1 MKKIKNKINFSTI
14 RKIIISIVCIIL
26 ALMFLFPFLTI
37 FADDSSANSEITIRA
52 SVIDSPKFIDNNAF
66 HLEIWNKTD
75 KEITL
80 FIKSSGLAHKTT
92 FNLSKNREDE
102 DSSSFYNKDGVSVI
116 VVKPNIYKKDPM
128 NLIYT
133 FSNKDEKSFNYSFGI
148 NSGKDKNIQKLID
161 NSQLFES
168 STNSLKWNLYNVSK
182 DSKNDKSKAVY
193 ESRSL
198 KNISEYKI
206 ELKDIITEKKTEEN
220 KTESTDN
227 SKNEKVNKT
236 ENTNNIEAK
245 KEIKEEKNNSEN
257 TPKTNDVKTEE
268 QKNDKGKI
276 EEMINLVKNNKYAM
290 IGAVTAGAAIAGGI
304 SYLIY
309 RFHRNKEYVDIY
321 NFEDKEYYED

>member
-1 MKKIKNKINFSTI
+1 MKKIKNKINFSII

-37 FADDSSANSEITIRA
+37 FADDTPSNSEITIRA
-52 SVIDSPKFIDNNAF
+52 SAIDSPKFIDNNAF

-102 DSSSFYNKDGVSVI
+102 DSSSFYNKDGMSVI

-133 FSNKDEKSFNYSFGI
+133 FSNKDEKSFNYSFGV
-148 NSGKDKNIQKLID
+148 NSGKDKNTQKLID
-161 NSQLFES
+161 NSQLFENV
-168 STNSLKWNLYNVSK
+168 TNSLKWNLYNVSK

-198 KNISEYKI
+198 KDISEYKI
-206 ELKDIITEKKTEEN
+206 ELKDITPEK

-236 ENTNNIEAK
+236 ENTNNIEVK
-245 KEIKEEKNNSEN
+245 KENKEEKNNSED
-257 TPKTNDVKTEE
+257 TPKTNDVKTEK
-268 QKNDKGKI
+268 QKNDKGQI
-276 EEMINLVKNNKYAM
+276 EEMINLVKSNKYAM
-290 IGAVTAGAAIAGGI
+290 IGAVAAIAGGI

>member
-52 SVIDSPKFIDNNAF
+52 SAIDSPKFIDNNAF

-102 DSSSFYNKDGVSVI
+102 DSSSFYNKDGMSVI

-133 FSNKDEKSFNYSFGI
+133 FSNKDEKSFSYSFGI
-148 NSGKDKNIQKLID
+148 NTGKDKNTQKLID

-168 STNSLKWNLYNVSK
+168 ATNSLKWNLYNVSK

-198 KNISEYKI
+198 KDISEYKI
-206 ELKDIITEKKTEEN
+206 ELKDITPEK

-227 SKNEKVNKT
+227 SKNEKVNKA
-236 ENTNNIEAK
+236 ENSNNIEVK
-245 KEIKEEKNNSEN
+245 KENKEEKNNSED
-257 TPKTNDVKTEE
+257 TPKINDVKTEE
-268 QKNDKGKI
+268 QKNKKMIKDK
-276 EEMINLVKNNKYAM
+276 
-290 IGAVTAGAAIAGGI
+290 
-304 SYLIY
+304 
-309 RFHRNKEYVDIY
+309 
-321 NFEDKEYYED
+321 